1 MDTIFAAFERALHW
15 VVLSVSISLINRFDQ
30 HFLYSTTASIG
41 VIVYVVFCLIDT
53 LCVRVPGLD
62 MMAFREPDL
71 RRPESKDYCVQSTN
85 ALE

>member
-1 MDTIFAAFERALHW
+1 MIFAAFERALHW
-15 VVLSVSISLINRFDQ
+15 VVLLVSISLINRFDQ
-30 HFLYSTTASIG
+30 HFLYITTASTG

-71 RRPESKDYCVQSTN
+71 RRPESKDYCVLSTN